1 MLSRME
7 VRPLTA
13 AEAARGMA
21 PPPLLRELVSALEAG
36 QLRLNHGP
44 QGTSLSP
51 DELTIL
57 VQQGLQ
63 EEVAAAEAVAA
74 AQEEAA
80 AAEAALAAAVA
91 AAAAAALPAADEGG
105 DM

>member
-74 AQEEAA
+74 AQMWVVICSACVVYSYLCA
-80 AAEAALAAAVA
+80 FMWSVA
-91 AAAAAALPAADEGG
+91 SRR
-105 DM
+105 

>member
-1 MLSRME
+1 MLSRIE
-7 VRPLTA
+7 VRALTA

-57 VQQGLQ
+57 VQHAQ
-63 EEVAAAEAVAA
+63 EEVAAAAA
-74 AQEEAA
+74 T
-80 AAEAALAAAVA
+80 
-91 AAAAAALPAADEGG
+91 AAAALPAADEGG